1 VDRPSQD
8 SGPPSDAGESPLSFP
23 IEAPKLAGVEPGTGA
38 PLGLPAEARPLGDP
52 LAFPA
57 EASAGP
63 PSVPPAPPFPA
74 EFPRPAEMTPLPFPV
89 AELPGSAAPAPA
101 PAAAAPPPDP
111 AAGPGPAPFPAPALP
126 ASASASAE
134 LLRFVPPALASVAA
148 LMVVGGCFLPLFR
161 IQQHLTVG
169 QRFFDAQLT
178 VTKTAWGTLIDIP
191 GQEAADRPGAP
202 LGIPLVIVAAFLA
215 VAAATAFARP
225 GRRLARR
232 LVSASAVFTAG
243 VVTTVG
249 MSRFEWSALLGAED
263 LEVGTALG
271 MWLLISATVLAA
283 AAAAVA
289 YLPAWQR
296 AGEDWADP
304 ALAYTD
310 TPTPP
315 SGVAITVL
323 PPDPEDDR
331 QRP

>member
-1 VDRPSQD
+1 MDRPSQD
-8 SGPPSDAGESPLSFP
+8 SGPPSDTGESPLSFP
-23 IEAPKLAGVEPGTGA
+23 VEAPKLAGVEPGTGA
-38 PLGLPAEARPLGDP
+38 PLGLPAEARPLGGP

-63 PSVPPAPPFPA
+63 PSIPPASPFQA
-74 EFPRPAEMTPLPFPV
+74 ESPRLAELTPLPFPV
-89 AELPGSAAPAPA
+89 AELPGSAA
-101 PAAAAPPPDP
+101 AAAAATAPPPDP
-111 AAGPGPAPFPAPALP
+111 AAGHGPVPLPAPP
-126 ASASASAE
+126 SSE
-134 LLRFVPPALASVAA
+134 LLRFVPPALTSVAA

-161 IQQHLTVG
+161 IQQHLNVG
-169 QRFFDAQLT
+169 QRFFEAQLT
-178 VTKTAWGTLIDIP
+178 VTKTAWATLIDIP

-202 LGIPLVIVAAFLA
+202 LGIPLVIVAALLA
-215 VAAATAFARP
+215 VAAVAAFSRP
-225 GRRLARR
+225 GRGFARR

-263 LEVGTALG
+263 LEVTTAPG

-283 AAAAVA
+283 AAAVVA
-289 YLPAWQR
+289 SLPAWKGSTQ
-296 AGEDWADP
+296 DWADP
-304 ALAYTD
+304 AIAYTD

-323 PPDPEDDR
+323 PPDPEDDE